1 MRSAAEGV
9 GYLNPPWRAVFG
21 SPGPWVFQGELG
33 GSVASAPALEGS
45 VPIQAP
51 QREEGSTQMQWGP
64 TSRMPALKSL
74 ASPGPGV
81 TAVWWKVG
89 GGYT

>member
-1 MRSAAEGV
+1 M
-9 GYLNPPWRAVFG
+9 
-21 SPGPWVFQGELG
+21 
-33 GSVASAPALEGS
+33 ASAPALEGS
-45 VPIQAP
+45 VPIQAA
-51 QREEGSTQMQWGP
+51 QREGGSTEMQWGS

-74 ASPGPGV
+74 ASPDPRA